1 MTARDLAKEWLRYAK
16 SDLNTAIHM
25 FNDVNPKETE
35 ISCYHAQQCAEK
47 SLKAYLILKDIDPPR
62 IHDLLELNQ
71 LCVVQ
76 EPNFSTIQQYCVFLN
91 PYGVHVRYPNE
102 LAVDDAMAKLAI
114 ENAAKLF
121 EFCDTLINGIASP
134 VASDSE
140 G

>member
-1 MTARDLAKEWLRYAK
+1 MTAHDLAKEWLRYAK
-16 SDLNTAIHM
+16 SDLNTAVHM

-47 SLKAYLILKDIDPPR
+47 SLKAYLILKGIDPPR

-71 LCVVQ
+71 PCTAQ
-76 EPNFSTIQQYCVFLN
+76 EPEFSTVQQYCVLLN

-102 LAVDDAMAKLAI
+102 LAVDDTLAKLAI

-121 EFCDTLINGIASP
+121 KFCDTLINGSTENGNHEP
-134 VASDSE
+134 
-140 G
+140 

>member
-16 SDLNTAIHM
+16 SDLNTAVHM

-47 SLKAYLILKDIDPPR
+47 SLKAYLILKDVDPLR

-71 LCVVQ
+71 LCAAQ
-76 EPNFSTIQQYCVFLN
+76 EPSFSTIQQYCVLLN

-102 LAVDDAMAKLAI
+102 LAVDDTLVKLAI
-114 ENAAKLF
+114 ENAAKVFDL
-121 EFCDTLINGIASP
+121 CDKLINGIAEKGNHES
-134 VASDSE
+134 
-140 G
+140 

>member
-1 MTARDLAKEWLRYAK
+1 MTAHDLAKEWLRYAK
-16 SDLNTAIHM
+16 SDLNTAVHM

-47 SLKAYLILKDIDPPR
+47 SLKACLILNDIDPPR

-71 LCVVQ
+71 LCTAQ
-76 EPNFSTIQQYCVFLN
+76 EPGFATVQQYCVLLN

-102 LAVDDAMAKLAI
+102 LAVDDTLAKLAI

-121 EFCDTLINGIASP
+121 AYCDKLINGITGS
-134 VASDSE
+134 